1 MKVEM
6 SLVTLFKLLS
16 SSLRFTLECTC
27 MALVFPVVTIIAK
40 KRQDGFYAWSERWT
54 YPGFTGV
61 VSFGLTRAPSFLLRY
76 LWESLVNGDQCATCL
91 IFTQFLSSPDIPCY
105 WLSWGRRWM
114 KKTACL
120 LAFPIA
126 RIIMSIDDA
135 AVVTFWFIS
144 MSLFFRKVHTV
155 YIPAWW
161 WRQQFFVI
169 LIFLTYKERCH
180 RFTVLHWKRNL
191 YLNVYPRA
199 FWGFHEASHWPWK
212 NLLSTRGVATCRLR
226 NLRKLL
232 QAAADL
238 PQRKNV
244 NFLQGNVAKKE
255 SFGCNNVQR

>member
-105 WLSWGRRWM
+105 WLSWGRKKMDEEDCMPLSLSNSTNHHVDRW
-114 KKTACL
+114 CSSCNIL
-120 LAFPIA
+120 IHQH
-126 RIIMSIDDA
+126 
-135 AVVTFWFIS
+135 VTVLQKS
-144 MSLFFRKVHTV
+144 SHCVHTCMV
-155 YIPAWW
+155 MTTT
-161 WRQQFFVI
+161 FF
-169 LIFLTYKERCH
+169 C
-180 RFTVLHWKRNL
+180 N
-191 YLNVYPRA
+191 
-199 FWGFHEASHWPWK
+199 SD
-212 NLLSTRGVATCRLR
+212 LL
-226 NLRKLL
+226 
-232 QAAADL
+232 DL
-238 PQRKNV
+238 
-244 NFLQGNVAKKE
+244 
-255 SFGCNNVQR
+255 